1 MHKPFQQTPHYHLLL
16 PLLPFLL
23 GTATSTCSSG
33 PAAVPIAA
41 AAAAPA
47 PLAAAKEAVDALMAF
62 YDPSSGLWD
71 PGHAPWWQ
79 SGLAL
84 QAVVDYMAVSGS
96 REYLAQARATIEA
109 QRGVLPWWPAG
120 GGEFR
125 AESTDDTGWWALAL
139 VSMYELTGEVGFLDI
154 AKADE
159 AYMWEYWTGDDG
171 SGSGDDIWG
180 SGSGSGDSGSSS
192 YSCGGGIIWQV
203 STRSYHNAISNEL
216 YLHLAAKLHN
226 LNVNTGDGGMAA
238 AAEPYLLDRAL
249 REWAW
254 FRDSGMINSANL
266 INDGLLEDAATQ
278 TCANNNA
285 PTWTYNQGVV
295 LTGLVELYRATGD
308 GSYLGAA
315 RRVADAVIASPTLLG
330 SEGILTEPCT
340 ASGEDCD
347 PDRTAFKGIFVRQLA
362 KLDAVLVDRPYAA
375 LIQRHAQTTYAAAR
389 NASGFYG
396 GVWQGPFDEAS
407 VGRQAS
413 AVLLLIAALEP

>member
-1 MHKPFQQTPHYHLLL
+1 MALHYLLHL
-16 PLLPFLL
+16 FFI
-23 GTATSTCSSG
+23 GTATSTCSSA
-33 PAAVPIAA
+33 P
-41 AAAAPA
+41 AAAAPLA
-47 PLAAAKEAVDALMAF
+47 LAPAAEAPTPLAAAKEAVDALMAF
-62 YDPSSGLWD
+62 YDPTSGLWG
-71 PGHAPWWQ
+71 PGNAPWWQ
-79 SGLAL
+79 SALAL
-84 QAVVDYMAVSGS
+84 QAVVDYMALSGS
-96 REYLAQARATIEA
+96 REYVSQARHTIEA

-139 VSMYELTGEVGFLDI
+139 VAMHELTGEAEFLDI

-159 AYMWEYWTGDDG
+159 AYMWEYWTGSDG
-171 SGSGDDIWG
+171 SGNSNTEG
-180 SGSGSGDSGSSS
+180 SS

-216 YLHLAAKLHN
+216 YLLLAAKLHN
-226 LNVNTGDGGMAA
+226 LNLNVGDGGVTA

-249 REWAW
+249 REWDW
-254 FRDSGMINSANL
+254 FRNSGMINGANL

-295 LTGLVELYRATGD
+295 LTGLAELYRTTGD
-308 GSYLGAA
+308 GTYLDAA
-315 RRVADAVIASPTLLG
+315 RRVADAVLASPALLG
-330 SEGILTEPCT
+330 AGGILTEPCT

-347 PDRTAFKGIFVRQLA
+347 PDRTAFKGIFMRQLA

-375 LIQRHAQTTYAAAR
+375 VIQRHAQAVYAAAR

-396 GVWQGPFDEAS
+396 GVWQGPFDKAS

-413 AVLLLIAALEP
+413 AVLLLLAALEP